1 MYFKTLANARKDFAW
16 VTDPLMISFEKGI
29 PSELMAAVGFTPD
42 GRVMYK
48 WPDNMGLVEI
58 LNRRMKL

>member
-1 MYFKTLANARKDFAW
+1 
-16 VTDPLMISFEKGI
+16 MISFEKGI

-58 LNRRMKL
+58 LNKQMKL

>member
-29 PSELMAAVGFTPD
+29 PSELMAAVGFTKEYAAEK
-42 GRVMYK
+42 G
-48 WPDNMGLVEI
+48 
-58 LNRRMKL
+58 KLEKVFADFIVFKDV